1 MRIGVIELL
10 TGNCAT
16 GGLRGIGSYIYT
28 RQYASLMPQ
37 AVSAW
42 CRELGHEVHYATFA
56 GRGDPKS
63 LLPADLDIVF
73 VGTNTPA
80 SALAYAL
87 AKLYRRERT
96 LTVIG
101 GAHARA
107 FPRDCARFF
116 DLVVLQCDRDL
127 VRDIV
132 GGAYERGSVVSSDR
146 PLTDLPSVEQR
157 MPEIRK
163 SMFMFG
169 RPNMTTT
176 VGVIASTGCPYACN
190 FCTDWNNPYVLLP
203 PAKLADDLRYI
214 SRHLPG
220 TRIAFHDP
228 NFAVK
233 FDQVLDVLEELPPA
247 KRNPYIME
255 SSLTV
260 LKGSRLQRLKETN
273 CTYVAPGVES
283 WSSYSNKAGAGTST
297 GHAKMERVAEEFRA
311 IHEYVDG
318 LQANFIFGLDADE
331 GDEPVELTKEFITRT
346 PFVWPAIN
354 IPTPFG
360 GTPFFDDC
368 LRDGRLLRSMP
379 FALYYVPHLVTTLKH
394 YDPIGYYE
402 RLIDINAHLSSMKLL
417 RKRLASTRSRSIQM
431 FFIARTS
438 GTRQRVN
445 DFRAIVD
452 ALKSDAGVLAFHQGE
467 DVPLPSFYRQELRRM
482 LGRYASLLSD
492 DDLMPVLDQLEP
504 PAPNA
509 IASSTS
515 PLPIL
520 ASPPEMRV

>member
-16 GGLRGIGSYIYT
+16 RGLRGIGSYLYT

-42 CRELGHEVHYATFA
+42 CREFGHQVHYATFA

-87 AKLYRRERT
+87 AKLYRQEHA
-96 LTVIG
+96 LTVVG
-101 GAHARA
+101 GPHARA
-107 FPRDCARFF
+107 FPLDCARFF
-116 DLVVLQCDRDL
+116 DIVVQQCDKEL

-132 GGAYERGSVVSSDR
+132 DGACEPGSIVSSDR

-163 SMFMFG
+163 SMFLFG
-169 RPNMTTT
+169 RPNPTTT
-176 VGVIASTGCPYACN
+176 VGVIASLGCPYTCN

-203 PAKLADDLRYI
+203 AEKLAADLRYLAE
-214 SRHLPG
+214 HLPG
-220 TRIAFHDP
+220 TRVAFHDP
-228 NFAVK
+228 NFAVR
-233 FDQVLDVLEELPPA
+233 FDEVLDVLEQIPPK

-260 LKGSRLQRLKETN
+260 LKGSRLQRLKDTN

-283 WSSYSNKAGAGTST
+283 WSGYSNKSGARTKT
-297 GHAKMERVAEEFRA
+297 GHEKMEMVAEEFRA
-311 IHEYVDG
+311 IHEYVQG

-368 LRDGRLLRSMP
+368 VSDGRILRSMP
-379 FALYYVPHLVTTLKH
+379 FALYYIPHLVTTLKH

-402 RLIDINAHLSSMKLL
+402 RLIDINVHLSSAKLL
-417 RKRLASTRSRSIQM
+417 RKRLGSTRSRSIQL
-431 FFIARTS
+431 FFLARTS

-445 DFRAIVD
+445 DFRAIIG
-452 ALKSDAGVLAFHQGE
+452 ALKSDAHMLAFHEGE
-467 DVPLPSFYRQELRRM
+467 DVPLPSFYRHEVRRM
-482 LGRYASLLSD
+482 LGQYASLLSEE
-492 DDLMPVLDQLEP
+492 DLLPVLDQYVSTASRALP
-504 PAPNA
+504 LLPARLPLR
-509 IASSTS
+509 ASAPKMS
-515 PLPIL
+515 
-520 ASPPEMRV
+520 V